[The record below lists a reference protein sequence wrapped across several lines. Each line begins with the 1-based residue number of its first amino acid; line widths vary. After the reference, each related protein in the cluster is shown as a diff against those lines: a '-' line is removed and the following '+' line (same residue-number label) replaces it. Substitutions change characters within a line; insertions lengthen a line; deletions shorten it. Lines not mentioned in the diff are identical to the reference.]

1 MNDLEFIPVT
11 SGTDERL
18 SCLLKLYAGS
28 FPFEERR
35 AEDQLKE
42 MIGHEKMSFIAL
54 HAGKQPAGFM
64 IWWNFISFGYIEHFA
79 VFPELR
85 GNQIGSAALQQIRN
99 RSAKTLLEAERPYD
113 EISKRRIAFYLR
125 NGFYVADPHYLQP
138 PYRKEGKPIDM
149 YLLSDL
155 QDWSPNELQTAV
167 ELIHKEVYL
176 NYQ

>member
-1 MNDLEFIPVT
+1 MNDLEFTPIT

-18 SCLLKLYAGS
+18 SCLLKLYTGS

-54 HAGKQPAGFM
+54 QASDQLIGFM
-64 IWWNFISFGYIEHFA
+64 IWWNFSGFGYIEHFA
-79 VFPELR
+79 VFPDLR
-85 GNQIGSAALQQIRN
+85 GNQIGSAALQRIRD
-99 RSAKTLLEAERPYD
+99 RSARTLLEAERPYD
-113 EISKRRIAFYLR
+113 EMSERRIAFYLR
-125 NGFYVADPHYLQP
+125 NGFDVVDPHYLQP
-138 PYRKEGKPIDM
+138 PYRNGGTPISM

-155 QDWSPNELQTAV
+155 PDWSPNELQVAV